1 MSVTTDGDDLRS
13 EASGHLKYLS
23 ELASQL
29 GTTDI
34 VAQYFD
40 PVIGRWSDLRA
51 EARRWRAAGE
61 VAGQA
66 ATDVDGPLGSLDA
79 VWEGANADAFVAYVR
94 EITLAGGAVEDV
106 FVSMADALD
115 EVASGLSQIGRDLTD
130 LMIDTAEVVSES
142 ASLPVGGEE
151 RARKQLLAAG
161 NAARQLH
168 DSVGD
173 VLEGFAEFCAG
184 VEDGKSTGAGV
195 DLAHRYPDE
204 RFVLG
209 EPRPRANPPVAGDSG
224 AGAVGG
230 HLTMYDWAEE
240 ESPDTPADGT
250 TPASAAQESPADPG
264 HGAVGDVGHQT
275 AAVPPVDHA
284 PGIAVPEAEVV
295 APGQPRGAQGAP
307 MMGMVPMGMG
317 GLGQAGA
324 ERQRKG
330 KARPQTDP
338 KELFGKPDRVAPPVI
353 GKD

>member
-1 MSVTTDGDDLRS
+1 MTVTTNGDDLRS
-13 EASGHLKYLS
+13 EADGHLKYLT

-29 GTTDI
+29 GTTDL
-34 VAQYFD
+34 VAEYFD

-61 VAGQA
+61 IAGRA
-66 ATDVDGPLGSLDA
+66 AADVDAPLGSLDA
-79 VWEGANADAFVAYVR
+79 VWDGANADAFVAYVR

-106 FVSMADALD
+106 FDSMADALD
-115 EVASGLSQIGRDLTD
+115 ELATGLSQIGRDLTD

-151 RARKQLLAAG
+151 RARKQLVLAG
-161 NAARQLH
+161 QAAKQLH

-184 VEDGKSTGAGV
+184 VEDGKSTGAGI
-195 DLAHRYPDE
+195 DLAHRYPDD

-209 EPRPRANPPVAGDSG
+209 GARPQAASPVAEERDST

-230 HLTMYDWAEE
+230 HLTMYDWAGEDTIE
-240 ESPDTPADGT
+240 DGATSASAAHESPD
-250 TPASAAQESPADPG
+250 
-264 HGAVGDVGHQT
+264 HGDAGVGHQT

-284 PGIAVPEAEVV
+284 PAVAVPEADV
-295 APGQPRGAQGAP
+295 APPGQARGAQGAP

-338 KELFGKPDRVAPPVI
+338 KELFGQADRVAPPVI